1 MNNINKVQKYTKPIY
16 SKEIRLMFTNIICDI
31 ESLQDKIITYSQQGD
46 LISRTK
52 LGIPRRQYQ
61 SPNFKSHIPTEQK
74 IGK

>member
-31 ESLQDKIITYSQQGD
+31 ESLQDKIITSSQQGD
-46 LISRTK
+46 LIYRTK

-61 SPNFKSHIPTEQK
+61 SPNFKSYISTEQK
-74 IGK
+74 RK